1 MGSLSYLSFF
11 YFGISILGALVGTY
25 IKFPPLLLILP
36 IMFYKRPR
44 FAMFIF
50 LFILANILTVPNVDL
65 KDTEFVGSVKAVNSG
80 SSVLNLSYFDGKNWK
95 KLNFDVNIYS
105 EEPLGTIVYAKGE
118 LRKTTSHPR
127 YYIKPT
133 FYATTTDYNSF
144 INKTYL
150 QFDSF
155 RSFANAIDPFYQNL
169 FGKSARDDDFVKSGL
184 YHIFCVSGMHVSLLY
199 IFSLSLAGLFTYKK
213 IPKIL
218 IALIF
223 PTIFVI
229 GSGMNIPSIRA
240 LLMIYLWTLLRVLD
254 IKINPINLVSL
265 VGIAMVL
272 SEPGIALSLSFYM
285 TFFATLGVFASTNN
299 ITANIGG
306 FLGSSPFVA
315 LIGSVNP
322 FSIIATM
329 LVSFPVEIV
338 MFGLTAAYIFYS
350 IKLYAIS
357 SLILYG
363 LQPFS
368 WFTKAVAH
376 IFSKLPSLPNHF
388 IISLA
393 FAATFAIYLMWSE
406 HAKSNVED
414 NALTSL

>member
-1 MGSLSYLSFF
+1 
-11 YFGISILGALVGTY
+11 
-25 IKFPPLLLILP
+25 
-36 IMFYKRPR
+36 
-44 FAMFIF
+44 
-50 LFILANILTVPNVDL
+50 
-65 KDTEFVGSVKAVNSG
+65 
-80 SSVLNLSYFDGKNWK
+80 
-95 KLNFDVNIYS
+95 
-105 EEPLGTIVYAKGE
+105 
-118 LRKTTSHPR
+118 
-127 YYIKPT
+127 
-133 FYATTTDYNSF
+133 
-144 INKTYL
+144 
-150 QFDSF
+150 
-155 RSFANAIDPFYQNL
+155 
-169 FGKSARDDDFVKSGL
+169 
-184 YHIFCVSGMHVSLLY
+184 MHVSLLY

-338 MFGLTAAYIFYS
+338 MFGLTLRRIYS
-350 IKLYAIS
+350 TQS
-357 SLILYG
+357 SSMPYHLSYFTACNRFHG
-363 LQPFS
+363 LQ
-368 WFTKAVAH
+368 
-376 IFSKLPSLPNHF
+376 KL
-388 IISLA
+388 
-393 FAATFAIYLMWSE
+393 
-406 HAKSNVED
+406 
-414 NALTSL
+414 